1 MKRTPLFFT
10 LAAAAVTLFYAC
22 TKNDVSAENKAHLQV
37 YLTDLPGN
45 YDEVNIDVKDV
56 MINYQSDSGSGWKSL
71 PGVKAGSYD
80 ILELTNG
87 NDALLA
93 DAEIETGSIKQI
105 RLILGDNNYVTVD
118 GDQFDLKTPSAQQ
131 SGLKINLN
139 QDVNEGVTYKL
150 LLDFDASRSIVRTG
164 NGGYILKPV
173 IRATVEAVGGT
184 IRGFVTPDTL
194 ATSVYAIQGSDT
206 VAGTTTSA
214 GGYQL
219 RGVNAGTYQLSFVPS
234 DTAFKAQTKTG
245 ITVTANQVTV
255 VDTVH
260 LVK

>member
-1 MKRTPLFFT
+1 MRKT
-10 LAAAAVTLFYAC
+10 LLSLTLVAACVTLFYAC
-22 TKNDVSAENKAHLQV
+22 TKNEVSTENKAHLQV

-56 MINYQSDSGSGWKSL
+56 MINYGSDTGSGWKSL

-93 DAEIETGSIKQI
+93 DAAIETGNIKQI
-105 RLILGDNNYVTVD
+105 RLILGENNYVVVD
-118 GDQFDLKTPSAQQ
+118 GNRVNLKTPSAQQ
-131 SGLKINLN
+131 SGLKIKLN
-139 QDVNEGVTYKL
+139 QDVNEGITYKI
-150 LLDFDASRSIVRTG
+150 LLDFDASRSIVKTG
-164 NGGYILKPV
+164 NGGYNLKPV
-173 IRATVEAVGGT
+173 IRATLEAVGGT

-194 ATSVYAIQGSDT
+194 TTSVYAIQGSDT
-206 VAGTTTSA
+206 VAGTTTSN

-219 RGVNAGTYQLSFVPS
+219 RGVNAGSYNLSFVPS
-234 DTAFKAQTKTG
+234 DTTFKAQTKTG